1 MLWGNK
7 LKGFFMGIKEKLNN
21 LKDKNFTI
29 DEVINILL
37 YLVLCIMPLIIANTG
52 RDRYYYPKAIFLWI
66 VGSMIFL
73 LLIKE
78 KIKLNRTEDK
88 IYLLFLG
95 WLILSAIGA
104 MDKSRVILG
113 GNWRYEGI
121 ITLFMYGVLF
131 IAASRYFIITK
142 LGVRLFLSSGF
153 VISIYYIV
161 QRRGYEPLSFLLK
174 NAERMNSTI
183 GNRNFLSSYLI
194 IVLAIA
200 ICGFIFWK
208 SKLCFIY
215 SLVYFAALIIGQTR
229 GCWLA
234 LAFFCIVGMGFI
246 IKDRKKV
253 MRAIIIVISFG
264 CIFMIINNKSEGV
277 IAQRVESIKED
288 MVEIKA
294 SSGSG
299 RIGIYQGAINM
310 IIERPLLGTGVSC
323 FWEGFKLDAPK
334 EVLQSWEAQKTMVDK
349 AHNEILNYAA
359 TSGLPAAI
367 LYVIL
372 NFIILKKLWRKR
384 DNDYIKT
391 IFIVLIGYLFQANFN
406 ISVVPVAPLYW
417 IILGIGANIENIEK
431 LYLGKV
437 EKIEIS

>member
-1 MLWGNK
+1 
-7 LKGFFMGIKEKLNN
+7 MGIKEKLNN
-21 LKDKNFTI
+21 LRTKKFTI
-29 DEVINILL
+29 EEVINILL
-37 YLVLCIMPLIIANTG
+37 YLVICIMPLIIANTG

-66 VGSMIFL
+66 IGSLIFI

-78 KIKLNRTEDK
+78 KIKLNRKEDK
-88 IYLLFLG
+88 VYLLFLG
-95 WLILSAIGA
+95 WIIISAIGA
-104 MDKSRVILG
+104 MDKSRVIFG

-121 ITLFMYGVLF
+121 ITLFMYGVVF
-131 IAASRYFIITK
+131 IAASRYFVITK
-142 LGVRLFLSSGF
+142 LGIRLFLSSGL

-161 QRRGYEPLSFLLK
+161 QRRGYEPLGFLLE
-174 NAERMNSTI
+174 NAEKMNSTI

-208 SKLCFIY
+208 SKLSFTC
-215 SLVYFAALIIGQTR
+215 SLVYFAALVIGQTR

-234 LAFFCIVGMGFI
+234 LVLFCIVGIGFI
-246 IKDRKKV
+246 IKDKKK
-253 MRAIIIVISFG
+253 MIRASIIVISFG
-264 CIFMIINNKSEGV
+264 CIFMVINNKSEGV

-310 IIERPLLGTGVSC
+310 IIERPVLGTGISC

-334 EVLQSWEAQKTMVDK
+334 EVLKSWEAQKTIVDK

-359 TSGLPAAI
+359 TSGIPAAI
-367 LYVIL
+367 LYISL

-384 DNDYIKT
+384 ENNYIKT
-391 IFIVLIGYLFQANFN
+391 IFIILIGYLFQANFN

-417 IILGIGANIENIEK
+417 IILGIGSNIQENFK
-431 LYLGKV
+431 LD
-437 EKIEIS
+437 